1 MFAGGLASTRV
12 RDRKRKTPAVR
23 RAAVLF
29 NNQERL
35 VVVLH
40 KNFYCRF
47 LVIQINKF

>member
-12 RDRKRKTPAVR
+12 RDRKRRTPAVR

-35 VVVLH
+35 VEH
-40 KNFYCRF
+40 RNFYCILLPR
-47 LVIQINKF
+47 